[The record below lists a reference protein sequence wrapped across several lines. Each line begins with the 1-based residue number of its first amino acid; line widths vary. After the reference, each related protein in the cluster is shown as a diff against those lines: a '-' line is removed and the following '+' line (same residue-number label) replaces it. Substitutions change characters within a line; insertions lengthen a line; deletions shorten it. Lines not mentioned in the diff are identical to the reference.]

1 MLTLTML
8 VVAMRFDLVSLSQAI
23 RKVTELTEVSEP
35 EGAPSYDVDSFNS
48 VFKGGQMYREA
59 GSRLPSWLRSSICQN
74 TGSERLSTGSWIQE
88 LQCDAACLPR

>member
-1 MLTLTML
+1 ML

-23 RKVTELTEVSEP
+23 RKVTELTEVSES

-48 VFKGGQMYREA
+48 IFKGGRCIA
-59 GSRLPSWLRSSICQN
+59 KRVLRLPSWLRSSICQN
-74 TGSERLSTGSWIQE
+74 TDSGPLSTGVGVQE